1 MKKLKI
7 SFDLKELLKLYSL
20 APETKGS
27 KALRL
32 ARIYKMVNHQSK
44 VETANQKLTSKL
56 QDMN

>member
-1 MKKLKI
+1 MTTKI
-7 SFDLKELLKLYSL
+7 SFELKELLELYWS

-27 KALRL
+27 KAVRL
-32 ARIYKMVNHQSK
+32 AKIYKMVNHQSL